1 MDGQDAPIKNPNY
14 HRNTVT
20 QNLADQGNANPTYSN
35 DNGNSQQTPSSY
47 INPVPSL
54 ANANNDEREE
64 NKLSP
69 YGEDGQLPVGYL
81 DQLDEHYANLLPG
94 AEKPYSTSNNVAL
107 GGTPAMPTNPEGISD
122 VEGSTNQL
130 VSPIPSTTAA
140 DAADSAEYPLH
151 GSD

>member
-1 MDGQDAPIKNPNY
+1 MQNKKTSKTSEKRQNKGHHIDVRFTEEEYNLI
-14 HRNTVT
+14 VT
-20 QNLADQGNANPTYSN
+20 
-35 DNGNSQQTPSSY
+35 
-47 INPVPSL
+47 
-54 ANANNDEREE
+54 NANNDEREE

-94 AEKPYSTSNNVAL
+94 ADKPYSTSNDVAL